1 MTASLSHH
9 IKWLILSLLIIA
21 GFNNYLSAQTKINGI
36 INQYARVNSIGAD
49 YVIIDD
55 DQFDQFVVGDTVLLI
70 QMKGARIYAK
80 EDNSYGYGYA
90 LYGQPGRHE
99 FLTILFLD
107 DGTDSIVFR
116 NNIVNTGFDIFGD
129 LQLVKIP
136 FYNYAVVDSV
146 LSCEPW
152 DSAAKTGGVLALII
166 GRTLSLNANID
177 VTGKGLKGGE
187 AVPGQGICIETN
199 PVKWDKYAYDASTDS
214 AGNKGEGL
222 TVNVDIYDDAP
233 YPPVYPGFAQG
244 KGANFTGGGGGNGKF
259 SGGGGGSNYGAGGKG
274 GREWNTCGVP
284 SPGGLE
290 GKEITGPG
298 MDGGM
303 FMGGGGGS
311 STYTSGTPVPGGS
324 GGGIVILVADTLKGN
339 GYSILANGGTP
350 GTATGDAG
358 AGGGG
363 GGGSIA
369 LYIQSYSANTAT
381 SAITISANGGKGG
394 SNAGYFGEGGGGGG
408 GLITTDSITQP
419 ANVTKTVAGGA
430 VGTRLGSITGT
441 GGFIGRNITTFTP
454 ILNGFLFN
462 SIISSVTGNQVDSV
476 CSNVFPPTISGTIPA
491 GTGPF
496 TFEWQKSY
504 DLAGAPSLIADAESK
519 EYEFTVKEEDT
530 FWIRRIV
537 TDNGSFPI
545 ITDTSKW
552 VKIIVQPEITGNL
565 VGKDT
570 TICCNQDPLSLEP
583 LNAGPSEGNGIYQY
597 QWIQSLNAD
606 MSGAV
611 SSPNTSDQASYDPPA
626 LTDTTY
632 FKRVVTSGRCVDQSS
647 TVTVTVLPSITDN
660 NITSPDMEICEGS
673 LFNLLEASIPGGG
686 SGSYVYLW
694 QDSIPAQDGIPA
706 GTWKDSPNINSNP
719 TYTPD
724 TLEFTTIEHRY
735 YRRVVFSGP
744 YNVCRDNGSPI
755 LMTRYHYIENNT
767 ISKDD
772 TICSGTV
779 PPPFEG
785 TTDLEGGSLIYTY
798 MWQDSSK
805 TASWTTQGTSIT
817 PYSPPALTD
826 TTWYRRIVN
835 SSKCADTSNILVINV
850 HKPIENNIA
859 SLISVSGSDTTICN
873 GAVPNKIKGS
883 VPTGG
888 TDIPGDYAYQW
899 YSSTDNSTF
908 TDVSG
913 ANNIDYQPEALTDTT
928 WFKRKVISGK
938 CFSESN
944 SIKIIVLSD
953 ISNNVISSDQTVC
966 YGTTPAQ
973 LTGPGLTGGAE
984 GTPTWIWEESDDGIN
999 WAAAEGAGDGQY
1011 YSPPA
1016 LTDPIKYRR
1025 VILSGPYDCCA
1036 DTSEILEIGIHPLPT
1051 GEITSINETTICN
1064 GSKILLHVNLTGASP
1079 WKLVYRENSTDITVD
1094 NISASSTVISREP
1107 EATAAMSSF
1116 SYSLVSVEDDNGCIA
1131 TSLTGTREA
1140 DVYRVPVAEAG
1151 PDDGVC
1157 GPEYTL
1163 TAVPSDGTGRWLF
1176 PSQVLESDI
1185 NDPETI
1191 IIIDSSFTDAYVA
1204 YKFYWEE
1211 TNWECKDKDSVTI
1224 TFYNRIDNIEA
1235 GNDTSLFSFDYIM
1248 QLNAAPIESFETGKW
1263 SVIAGTGDFD
1273 NDTLCSTNVRNI
1285 SMGKNTFK
1293 WVVTNGECMLEDMID
1308 VTVYNLMIPEGFS
1321 PNNDPENYNNT
1332 FIISGLDLRKKLQG
1346 QDSVPA
1352 YQIAELTIV
1361 NGAGNQVF
1369 TTCNKNGN
1377 KWKNWD
1383 GRNNDGIE
1391 MPEGTYYY
1399 LLKITSIE
1407 VPGEVFKKSGFI
1419 ILKRY

>member
-1 MTASLSHH
+1 MTASLSRY
-9 IKWLILSLLIIA
+9 IKWLILSLLIVA
-21 GFNNYLSAQTKINGI
+21 GFNTFLSAQTSISGV

-55 DQFDQFVVGDTVLLI
+55 ETQFDQFAVGDTVLLM

-80 EDNSYGYGYA
+80 EDPSYGFGYA
-90 LYGQPGRHE
+90 LYGQPGKYE
-99 FLTILFLD
+99 FLTILSLD
-107 DGTDSIVFR
+107 DGTNTVVFR

-129 LQLVKIP
+129 LQLIKTH
-136 FYNYAVVDSV
+136 FYNYAVVDGI
-146 LSCEPW
+146 LTCQPW
-152 DSAAKTGGVLALII
+152 DSASKTGGVLAAII

-187 AVPGQGICIETN
+187 AVLGQGICIGTDIA
-199 PVKWDKYAYDASTDS
+199 KWNKYTFHASTDS

-222 TVNVDIYDDAP
+222 TVNVDIYDGPP
-233 YPPVYPGFAQG
+233 YPPVYPGFAKG
-244 KGANFTGGGGGNGKF
+244 KGANFTGGGGGNGKY

-274 GREWNTCGVP
+274 GRESNTCGVP

-290 GKEITGPG
+290 GKEITGTG

-311 STYTSGTPVPGGS
+311 STYTSGTPVPGGN
-324 GGGIVILVADTLKGN
+324 GGGIIILVTDTLMGN
-339 GYSILANGGTP
+339 GYSILASGETP
-350 GTATGDAG
+350 GTATGEAG

-363 GGGSIA
+363 GAGSIA
-369 LYIQSYSANTAT
+369 IYLQSYSDNTTT
-381 SAITISANGGKGG
+381 SAVTISAEGGDGG

-408 GLITTDSITQP
+408 GLITTNSVTQP

-441 GGFIGRNITTFTP
+441 GGFLGRNIATFTP

-462 SIISSVTGNQVDSV
+462 SIRSSVTGNQVDSI
-476 CSNVFPPTISGTIPA
+476 CSNVIPPIISGTNPT

-496 TFEWQKSY
+496 TYEWQKSY
-504 DLAGAPSLIADAESK
+504 DLAGAPSLIAGANTKDYTFSATEA
-519 EYEFTVKEEDT
+519 DT

-537 TDNGSFPI
+537 TDNGSVPLV

-552 VKIIVQPEITGNL
+552 VNIRVQPAISGNL

-570 TICCNQDPLSLEP
+570 TICYNQDPLSLVP
-583 LNAGPSEGNGIYQY
+583 LNTGPSNGNGIYRY

-606 MSGAV
+606 MSGEV

-632 FKRVVTSGRCVDQSS
+632 FKRVVVSGRCVDQSS
-647 TVTVTVLPSITDN
+647 AVTITVLPSITGNLTDR
-660 NITSPDMEICEGS
+660 PDSIICEGS
-673 LFNLLEASIPGGG
+673 LFNTLGASITSGG
-686 SGSYVYLW
+686 SGSYEYLW
-694 QDSIPAQDGIPA
+694 QDSTASGVW
-706 GTWKDSPNINSNP
+706 TDSPNINNTAS
-719 TYTPD
+719 YTPD
-724 TLEFTTIEHRY
+724 TLEFTTIEQRY

-744 YNVCRDNGSPI
+744 DSVCRSNSSPI
-755 LMTRYHYIENNT
+755 FMTRYHSIENNT
-767 ISKDD
+767 ISKDT

-779 PPPFEG
+779 PPPFPG
-785 TTDLEGGSLIYTY
+785 TTPTAGSGLYTY

-805 TASWTTQGTSIT
+805 AASWTTQGTVMS

-826 TTWYRRIVN
+826 STWYRRIVN

-859 SLISVSGSDTTICN
+859 SFIASPGSDTTVCS
-873 GAVPNKIKGS
+873 GAVPNKITGS

-888 TDIPGDYAYQW
+888 TDMPGDYAYQW
-899 YSSTDNSTF
+899 SSSVDNSTF
-908 TDVSG
+908 TDISG
-913 ANNIDYQPEALTDTT
+913 ANNINYQPEVLTVTT

-944 SIKIIVLSD
+944 TIEIIVLPD
-953 ISNNVISSDQTVC
+953 ISDNVISGDQTIC

-973 LTGPGLTGGAE
+973 LTGTDLTGGAG

-999 WAAAEGAGDGQY
+999 WATASGTSDKQN

-1051 GEITSINETTICN
+1051 GEITSVTDTTICN
-1064 GSKILLHVNLTGASP
+1064 GSEVLLHVNLTGASP
-1079 WKLVYRENSTDITVD
+1079 WKLVYKENSTDITVD
-1094 NISASSTVISREP
+1094 NISVSSKVISRVP

-1131 TSLTGTREA
+1131 TSRTGTRKA

-1151 PDDGVC
+1151 PDDEVC

-1163 TAVPSDGTGRWLF
+1163 TAVPSDGTGTWIF

-1185 NDPETI
+1185 NDPATI
-1191 IIIDSSFTDAYVA
+1191 IEIDSSFTDAYVA
-1204 YKFYWEE
+1204 YKFYWKE

-1224 TFYNRIDNIEA
+1224 TFYNRIDNIDA
-1235 GNDTSLFSFDYIM
+1235 GNDTLLFSFDYIM
-1248 QLNAAPIESFETGKW
+1248 QLNAAPIETFESGQW
-1263 SVIAGTGDFD
+1263 SVITGSGDFD
-1273 NDTLCSTNVRNI
+1273 DPAANATNVRNI

-1293 WVVTNGECMLEDMID
+1293 WVVTNGKCMLEDMID
-1308 VTVYNLMIPEGFS
+1308 VTVYDLMIPEGFS

-1332 FIISGLDLRKKLQG
+1332 FIISGLDLRQKLSG
-1346 QDSVPA
+1346 SDSVPA

-1369 TTCNKNGN
+1369 TTSNKNGN
-1377 KWKNWD
+1377 QWKNWD

-1399 LLKITSIE
+1399 LLKITSVE